1 MAIRRKV
8 IDTVVAIFKKHGGV
22 ELDTPVFELKE
33 VLTGKYGEDS
43 KLIYDLEDQGGEK
56 CALRY
61 DLTVPFARF
70 MANNTNIQKIKRFH
84 IGKVYRRDQPT
95 INKGRF
101 REFYQCDFDIA
112 GKYDAMI
119 PDAEVLAIMQE
130 ILEALT
136 VHDFLVKVNHR
147 RILEAVIREAGCNE
161 DLFKAICSS
170 IDKLDKQPWTEV
182 RAELLTKGVTDD
194 QAEVIGKLVSFRG
207 EPLKLLDELVAS
219 NVFAKNAEFLAGTFD
234 DMRKLFVYL
243 TALQRIGK
251 VSFDLSLARG
261 LDYYT
266 GLIYEIVLTDK
277 TT

>member
-1 MAIRRKV
+1 
-8 IDTVVAIFKKHGGV
+8 
-22 ELDTPVFELKE
+22 
-33 VLTGKYGEDS
+33 
-43 KLIYDLEDQGGEK
+43 
-56 CALRY
+56 
-61 DLTVPFARF
+61 

-112 GKYDAMI
+112 GKYDPMI

-136 VHDFLVKVNHR
+136 VNDFLVKVNHR
-147 RILEAVIREAGCNE
+147 KILEAVIHEAGCNE
-161 DLFKAICSS
+161 QLFKPICSS
-170 IDKLDKQPWTEV
+170 IDKLDKQPWSEV
-182 RAELLTKGVTDD
+182 RAELLTKGVTED
-194 QAEVIGKLVSFRG
+194 QAEIMGRLVAFKG
-207 EPLKLLDELVAS
+207 EPLKLLDELIAS
-219 NVFAKNAEFLAGTFD
+219 KVFAKNGEFLSSTYE
-234 DMRKLFVYL
+234 DMRKLFIYL

-277 TT
+277 TTELGSISGGGRYDQLIGMFCQH